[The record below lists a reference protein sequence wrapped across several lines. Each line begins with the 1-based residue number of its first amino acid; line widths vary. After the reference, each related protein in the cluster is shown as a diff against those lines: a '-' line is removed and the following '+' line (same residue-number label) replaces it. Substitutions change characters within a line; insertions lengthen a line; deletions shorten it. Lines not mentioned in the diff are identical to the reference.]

1 MAEAARL
8 VEPNLKR
15 STVNSIIRTFR
26 QENRINRKPH
36 SGGRGRVLT
45 DQQELAVVE
54 MVRARNDIRLSEIKQ
69 AIEEN
74 NDTFAN
80 VASISLPTVAC
91 LLKRYQVSMKHIY
104 LVPFE
109 RNNDRVKQLR
119 AEYVQRVM
127 VLDADVNHH
136 KYVFVDEAGFNLAK
150 TRRRRRNIIG
160 QRATVQVPGQRGGN
174 ISMCAAISEDGVL
187 GRRPLLGSYNATHL
201 IEFLN
206 EIELACQAWRWKVY
220 DRHPLERA
228 TLLQGM
234 DDACDDINSVGRR
247 GGAPE
252 RERTTVTAGPPW
264 RRIREHGGTGPQ
276 PQQLLEGGDK
286 LPGLS
291 VVGDDECSGS
301 GVGTLWRRIWEKKT
315 MGPSSFSRRRASRM
329 FFPVQLPSF
338 QFQSPP
344 FPFPI

>member
-1 MAEAARL
+1 M
-8 VEPNLKR
+8 
-15 STVNSIIRTFR
+15 
-26 QENRINRKPH
+26 NRKPH

-45 DQQELAVVE
+45 DQQDLAVVE

-91 LLKRYQVSMKHIY
+91 LLKRHQVSMKHIY

-150 TRRRRRNIIG
+150 TRRRGRNIIG

-174 ISMCAAISEDGVL
+174 ISMWAAISEDGVL

-201 IEFLN
+201 IVFLN
-206 EIELACQAWRWKVY
+206 EIELACQGEGVTYVIVWDNVSFHHAEVVQACFQTHPRFMTLYLPPYSPFLNPIEGFFSAWRWKVY

-228 TLLQGM
+228 TLLQAM
-234 DDACDDINSVGRR
+234 DDACDDINVDQCQ
-247 GGAPE
+247 A
-252 RERTTVTAGPPW
+252 W
-264 RRIREHGGTGPQ
+264 IRHA
-276 PQQLLEGGDK
+276 K
-286 LPGLS
+286 
-291 VVGDDECSGS
+291 
-301 GVGTLWRRIWEKKT
+301 R
-315 MGPSSFSRRRASRM
+315 
-329 FFPVQLPSF
+329 FFPRCLNNENIHCDVDENLWPNAQDRLEPN
-338 QFQSPP
+338 
-344 FPFPI
+344 